1 MRRPQPKVWELEDS
15 ETKRLLSTPDK
26 RTTQGRRDAA
36 VLSLLARTGI
46 RKGELCALTVGNFTA
61 GPPASITVQTLKQRT
76 KGRPRGLPLTA
87 DTAALIQDYL
97 RTRTNGASP
106 TPEAPLFLT
115 LGRYGPWKARGL
127 TASAVEGI
135 LTRALIKAGI
145 TAHVTPHSLR
155 HNFATK
161 ALRGGA
167 DLRTVQDLLG
177 HRSIGSTQIYLHS
190 HPARLR
196 EAVGALGF

>member
-1 MRRPQPKVWELEDS
+1 MKTPKAWELDDAEAR
-15 ETKRLLSTPDK
+15 RLLATPDR
-26 RTTQGRRDAA
+26 RTVQGRRDAA
-36 VLSLLARTGI
+36 VLCLLGRTGI
-46 RKGELCALTVGNFTA
+46 RKGELVNLTIADFTA
-61 GPPASITVQTLKQRT
+61 GPPASMTIRTLKQRT
-76 KGRPRGLPLTA
+76 KGAARTLPLTA
-87 DTAALIQDYL
+87 ETAGRITDYL
-97 RTRTNGASP
+97 KTRINGTIPAA
-106 TPEAPLFLT
+106 TDPLFLT
-115 LGRYGPWKARGL
+115 LGKHGPWKARGL

-135 LTRALIKAGI
+135 LTKALRRAKV

-155 HNFATK
+155 HNFATQM
-161 ALRGGA
+161 LRGGA

>member
-1 MRRPQPKVWELEDS
+1 MRRPQAKVWELEDS
-15 ETKRLLSTPDK
+15 ETKRLLTTPDK
-26 RTTQGRRDAA
+26 RTTQGKRDAA

-46 RKGELCALTVGNFTA
+46 RKGELVALAVGDFA
-61 GPPASITVQTLKQRT
+61 EGPPASITVRTLKQRG
-76 KGRPRGLPLTA
+76 KGKPRTIPLTA
-87 DTAALIQDYL
+87 DTGALVREYL

-106 TPEAPLFLT
+106 PPEAPLFLT
-115 LGRYGPWKARGL
+115 LGKHGPWKARGL

-167 DLRTVQDLLG
+167 DLKTVQDLLG
-177 HRSIGSTQIYLHS
+177 HRSIGSTQVYLHS

-196 EAVGALGF
+196 EAVAALAF